1 MKGLLIKDLKLMT
14 RQKSMLFMVL
24 AIIVFFPALEM
35 DPGFIVTYAMILL
48 LFMTVST
55 VSYDD
60 FDNGMPFIFTLPV
73 DRKTYVLEKYVLGLS
88 AAVIGWLGA
97 VLINVA
103 YIFILGEKAGG
114 SISDM
119 LISAAMIFP
128 VALIMWE
135 VLLPVQLKFGAE
147 KARVVLFIVAGV
159 IAALGVIV
167 TKIAEGSSEKLNA
180 LLEMVQKLDE
190 WQIGITIFAVTI
202 IGLLISYACSVRIME
217 KKEY

>member
-1 MKGLLIKDLKLMT
+1 MT

-60 FDNGMPFIFTLPV
+60 FDNGMPFLFTLPV

-88 AAVIGWLGA
+88 AAVIAWLGS

-103 YIFILGEKAGG
+103 YIFILGENAGG
-114 SISDM
+114 SIKDI
-119 LISAAMIFP
+119 LVSAALIFP

-135 VLLPVQLKFGAE
+135 VLLPMQLKFGAE
-147 KARVVLFIVAGV
+147 KARIVIFVVGGV
-159 IAALGVIV
+159 IAAMGVIV
-167 TKIAEGSSEKLNA
+167 SKIAEGSSEKLNE
-180 LLEMVQKLDE
+180 LMEMVNKLGP
-190 WQIGITIFAVTI
+190 WQIGIAFLAVTI
-202 IGLLISYACSVRIME
+202 IGLLISCACSVRIME

>member
-60 FDNGMPFIFTLPV
+60 FDNGMPFLFTLPV

-88 AAVIGWLGA
+88 AAVIAWIGS

-103 YIFILGEKAGG
+103 YIFILGENAGG
-114 SISDM
+114 SIKDI
-119 LISAAMIFP
+119 LVSAALIFP

-135 VLLPVQLKFGAE
+135 VLLPMQLKFGAE
-147 KARVVLFIVAGV
+147 KARIVIFVVAGV
-159 IAALGVIV
+159 IAAMGVIV
-167 TKIAEGSSEKLNA
+167 SKIAEGSSEKLNE
-180 LLEMVQKLDE
+180 LMEMVNKLGP
-190 WQIGITIFAVTI
+190 WQIGIAFFAVTI
-202 IGLLISYACSVRIME
+202 IGLLISCACSVRIME